1 MLEIVA
7 QAVIN
12 GLLIGGIYALVSIGV
27 TLIFG
32 VIKIVNFAQG
42 EFVMI
47 GMYISFF
54 LATQFGIDPIVSL
67 VVSMPALFVVGVL
80 IQHFLIRRVLGL
92 NDLPQIF
99 LTFALSLLILNL
111 ALMLLTANYRTV
123 HTWYS
128 DEALHLG
135 GLYIPVAKLIA
146 FVLAMVLSGLLW
158 VFLHATD
165 LGKAMRAAAQKPE
178 VAMLMGIN
186 PNRVFCVA
194 LGIALALAGAAG
206 SLLMPFYPAYPMVGQ
221 VFVLM
226 AFVAVVL
233 GTLGNVVG
241 ALIASLMMGVAESLG
256 IQFVGADSG
265 LIVVFMMLLL
275 TLAVRPSGLAGGR
288 VR

>member
-32 VIKIVNFAQG
+32 VVKIVNFAQG

-47 GMYISFF
+47 GMYITFF
-54 LATQFGIDPIVSL
+54 LATQFGIDPVVSL
-67 VVSMPALFVVGVL
+67 IVSMPVLFVIGVL
-80 IQHFLIRRVLGL
+80 VQHFLIRRVLGL
-92 NDLPQIF
+92 NDMPQIF

-111 ALMLLTANYRTV
+111 SLILFTANYRTV

-128 DEALHLG
+128 DEAFHIG
-135 GLYIPVAKLIA
+135 PLYVPVAKLVA
-146 FVLAMVLSGLLW
+146 FVLAMVFSAVLW
-158 VFLHATD
+158 FFLHTTD
-165 LGKAMRAAAQKPE
+165 LGKAMRAAAQNRD
-178 VAMLMGIN
+178 VAQLMGIN
-186 PNRVFCVA
+186 PNRVFAVA
-194 LGIALALAGAAG
+194 FGIALALAGAAG
-206 SLLMPFYPAYPMVGQ
+206 TLLMPFYPAYPMVGQ

-233 GTLGNVVG
+233 GSLGNVIG
-241 ALIASLMMGVAESLG
+241 ALVASLMMGVAESLG

-265 LIVVFMMLLL
+265 LIVVFLLL
-275 TLAVRPSGLAGGR
+275 LTTLAVRPSGLGGR
-288 VR
+288 RTR

>member
-27 TLIFG
+27 TLVFG
-32 VIKIVNFAQG
+32 VVKIVNFAQG

-67 VVSMPALFVVGVL
+67 VVSMPVLFVIGVL
-80 IQHFLIRRVLGL
+80 VQHFLIRRVLGL
-92 NDLPQIF
+92 NDMPQIF
-99 LTFALSLLILNL
+99 LTFALSLLILNI
-111 ALMLLTANYRTV
+111 ALMVLTANYRTV

-128 DEALHLG
+128 DEALHIG
-135 GLYIPVAKLIA
+135 GLYIPLAKLFA
-146 FVLAMVLSGLLW
+146 FVLAMVLSGCLW
-158 VFLHATD
+158 LFLHMTD

-194 LGIALALAGAAG
+194 FGVALALAGAAG

-221 VFVLM
+221 VFTLM
-226 AFVAVVL
+226 AFVA
-233 GTLGNVVG
+233 
-241 ALIASLMMGVAESLG
+241 
-256 IQFVGADSG
+256 
-265 LIVVFMMLLL
+265 MLLL
-275 TLAVRPSGLAGGR
+275 TLAFRPSGLAGGR
-288 VR
+288 AR

>member
-1 MLEIVA
+1 MVEIVA

-32 VIKIVNFAQG
+32 VVKIVNFAQG

-47 GMYISFF
+47 GMYITFF

-67 VVSMPALFVVGVL
+67 IVSMPVLFVTGVL
-80 IQHFLIRRVLGL
+80 VQHFLIRRVLGL

-99 LTFALSLLILNL
+99 LTFALSLLIINV
-111 ALMLLTANYRTV
+111 ALMLFTANYRTV

-128 DEALHLG
+128 DEAFHVG

-146 FVLAMVLSGLLW
+146 FVVAMLLSGILW
-158 VFLHATD
+158 VFLRTTD
-165 LGKAMRAAAQKPE
+165 LGKAMRAASQNRDVAQ
-178 VAMLMGIN
+178 LMGIN
-186 PNRVFCVA
+186 PNRVFAVA

-206 SLLMPFYPAYPMVGQ
+206 SLLMPFYPAYPMAGQ

-233 GTLGNVVG
+233 GTLGNVTG

-265 LIVVFMMLLL
+265 LIVVFVMFLA
-275 TLAVRPSGLAGGR
+275 TLIVRPTGIFGGR
-288 VR
+288 RR

>member
-1 MLEIVA
+1 MLEILA

-67 VVSMPALFVVGVL
+67 IVSMPVLFVVGVL

-158 VFLHATD
+158 VFLHTTD